1 MNIALAAVYLVF
13 ALMLVLAGVTWTGA
27 WLIERRYPPVGAF
40 AVVNGTRIHYVHVR
54 SPAAPDLPPIVF
66 IHGASANL
74 NDQMVPAR
82 PLLETRA
89 ELLFFDRPGHGWSE
103 RGTGQNE
110 TPFGQART
118 LAALMDSLGI
128 EQAII
133 VGHSWGSA
141 EATAFAL
148 AYPQKTRG
156 LVLLASATHPWPGGA
171 TSWYYSLTSIP
182 LLGKLFAATLAY
194 PGGLLQMH
202 AATACVFSPNRAP
215 PDYSDVAS
223 IPLVLRPAAFIA
235 NAIDV
240 AGLYAHVLATAP
252 HYHEISAPTVVISG
266 DMDTVVDEQ
275 IHSIGLARDI
285 KGTEL
290 VWVHNLGH
298 KPDWVAPDLV
308 VAGIENAAGG
318 HNDLQ
323 ALASA
328 VERRIASDAHGVG
341 ICSKAK
347 APEPGFAPN

>member
-1 MNIALAAVYLVF
+1 MNIALAVVYFLF
-13 ALMLVLAGVTWTGA
+13 ALVLVLAGVTRTGA
-27 WLIERRYPPVGAF
+27 WVIERRYPPVGAF
-40 AVVNGTRIHYVHVR
+40 ATVNGTRIHFVHVP
-54 SPAAPDLPPIVF
+54 SPAAPDLPPVVF

-74 NDQMVPAR
+74 NDQMLPAR
-82 PLLETRA
+82 PLLEGRA

-103 RGTGQNE
+103 RGGGQNE

-133 VGHSWGSA
+133 VGHSYGSA
-141 EATAFAL
+141 EAAAFAL
-148 AYPQKTRG
+148 AYPEKTRG

-182 LLGKLFAATLAY
+182 LVGRLFAATLAY
-194 PGGLLQMH
+194 PGGMLQMP
-202 AATACVFSPNRAP
+202 AATACVFSPNKAP
-215 PDYSDVAS
+215 SDYSDIAS
-223 IPLVLRPAAFIA
+223 IALVLRPAAFAA

-240 AGLYAHVLATAP
+240 AGLHAHAVSTAP
-252 HYHEISAPTVVISG
+252 RYHEISAPTVVISG

-285 KGTEL
+285 KGAEL
-290 VWVHNLGH
+290 VWVRNLGH

-308 VAGIENAAGG
+308 VAGIEKAAGG
-318 HNDLQ
+318 SNDLQ
-323 ALASA
+323 ALARE

-341 ICSKAK
+341 VCSKAK
-347 APEPGFAPN
+347 ALEPGFAPN